1 MDVKGEVNIPIRECT
16 EVQYY
21 CCVVSSDTDLL
32 GRQVIFPCLK
42 HVLVCMSVP
51 ELCIIPLLKKR

>member
-32 GRQVIFPCLK
+32 GRQVIFPCRK
-42 HVLVCMSVP
+42 HVCMSVP
-51 ELCIIPLLKKR
+51 KYLVNW